1 MKTSVILFASKE
13 VAAQSPSLSYP
24 GRLAFWFNYFLR
36 REVKLAKEI
45 NGLIKPYR
53 PKVTI
58 KKQLL
63 LTGPAQLPPPPSE
76 IRLSAGA

>member
-1 MKTSVILFASKE
+1 MQKSSHNSVAFASKE
-13 VAAQSPSLSYP
+13 VSESSPSLSYQ

-36 REVKLAKEI
+36 REVKLAKEQT
-45 NGLIKPYR
+45 GLIKPYR

-63 LTGPAQLPPPPSE
+63 LTD
-76 IRLSAGA
+76 SAAKVS